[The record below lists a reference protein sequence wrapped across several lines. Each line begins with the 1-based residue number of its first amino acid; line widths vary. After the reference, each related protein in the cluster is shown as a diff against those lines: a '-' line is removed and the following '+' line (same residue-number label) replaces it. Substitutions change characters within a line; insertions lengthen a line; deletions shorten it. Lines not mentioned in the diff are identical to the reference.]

1 MFLIRVGSE
10 RGGGVKILF
19 KKKIRREGDVV
30 VYSGPKTSSLNTEL
44 FQKSFPK
51 ITGGG
56 SWGTLD
62 FAGTLAQ
69 IGLMRLLHIFIYI
82 LCQ

>member
-1 MFLIRVGSE
+1 M
-10 RGGGVKILF
+10 RGGGGSQNF
-19 KKKIRREGDVV
+19 FQKKIRREGDVV
-30 VYSGPKTSSLNTEL
+30 VYSGPKTSNLNAEL
-44 FQKSFPK
+44 FQKCFPK

>member
-1 MFLIRVGSE
+1 M
-10 RGGGVKILF
+10 RGGGRGGGRNFIQ
-19 KKKIRREGDVV
+19 KKIRREGDVV
-30 VYSGPKTSSLNTEL
+30 VYSGPKTSNLNAEL
-44 FQKSFPK
+44 FQKCFPK
-51 ITGGG
+51 ITGRGL
-56 SWGTLD
+56 WGALD

>member
-10 RGGGVKILF
+10 RGGRNFIQ
-19 KKKIRREGDVV
+19 KKIRREGDVV
-30 VYSGPKTSSLNTEL
+30 VYSGPKTSNLNAEL
-44 FQKSFPK
+44 FQKCFPK

-56 SWGTLD
+56 LWGALD